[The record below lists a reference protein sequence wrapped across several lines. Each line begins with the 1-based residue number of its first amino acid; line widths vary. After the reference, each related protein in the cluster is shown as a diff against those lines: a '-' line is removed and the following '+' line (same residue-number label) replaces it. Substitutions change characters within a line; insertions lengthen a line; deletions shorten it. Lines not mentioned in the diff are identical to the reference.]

1 MSNVT
6 GENNAVFTRES
17 VPLVVTYVVIGV
29 LIFIGNIAVCFAYIT
44 VTSLRTMTNKLVV
57 SSSFAG
63 FLVAVLFVPFY
74 LVLDKI
80 TNAVSS
86 IAIPFSSLIS
96 SFTGFVTLFNVAA
109 LTYDRFIAIFC
120 SLRYHELMTTRKVRF
135 ILVAV
140 WGVPLAL
147 SLIPVLLANCIKESH
162 IIRLCFKIYQGFLST
177 LLCIIISVVFA
188 VYIKISVLTR
198 RHFAYDQRFKDS
210 QTTSLSLNTNNEQTS
225 LKFSIFPKIS
235 SWFKHRDDE
244 SNTPSLYLEEL
255 DLLSLDNPL
264 ELMSPNCTDSYAFLT
279 SENTRK
285 NSQTRFQQTSSPL
298 TNKELDSASLTNER
312 KSSLQ
317 MQKIV
322 KEHRNSTES
331 AVTWS
336 YNKSLKGK
344 DLEVISNVKTVR
356 KIPAVSPRN
365 SDLSKVSFDIDEDT
379 SPSKERDL
387 KQNKIHIKRD
397 NEDYV
402 TVETEHKNKIELPV
416 MKSDYTNNKNESCKL
431 ANQRVEISRQ
441 SRISS
446 PSFEQNVSNNG
457 NVLNRDSIEKTD
469 HPQEDL
475 LPANC
480 ESVKGDYVP
489 NFHQKVSKSKS
500 NDTNSS
506 GNTLKTSGSH
516 TLEKKLNPGK
526 QPRVRSPFSVFKQKE
541 IKSFQN
547 SEENNFKWPTTDGR
561 QSTRNKETARRTR
574 PSLSRNDS
582 SMSFTQW
589 IRGSRGS
596 QSRGSYHHVFTQA
609 KIFLQEIRVAKVIA
623 IIFIVNALCWMPIVF
638 INIADALGHTDII
651 NGDLLLASDLLFM
664 INSLLMPYIYAF
676 CKKDFKDALK
686 KLYNE
691 YRH

>member
-29 LIFIGNIAVCFAYIT
+29 LIFIGNIAVCFAYIA
-44 VTSLRTMTNKLVV
+44 VTSLRTMTNKLVI

-86 IAIPFSSLIS
+86 IAIPVSSLIS

-162 IIRLCFKIYQGFLST
+162 IVRLCFKIYQGFLST

-188 VYIKISVLTR
+188 VYIRISVLTR

-210 QTTSLSLNTNNEQTS
+210 QTTSSSLNMNNDQTS

-255 DLLSLDNPL
+255 DLSSLDNQL
-264 ELMSPNCTDSYAFLT
+264 ELMSPNCTDTYAFLT
-279 SENTRK
+279 FENTRK
-285 NSQTRFQQTSSPL
+285 NSHTRFQQTSSPL
-298 TNKELDSASLTNER
+298 ANKELDSASLANER

-331 AVTWS
+331 AVNWS
-336 YNKSLKGK
+336 YDKSLKAK
-344 DLEVISNVKTVR
+344 DLEVISNAKTVR

-365 SDLSKVSFDIDEDT
+365 SDLSKVSFDIDEET
-379 SPSKERDL
+379 SPSIERGL
-387 KQNKIHIKRD
+387 KQN
-397 NEDYV
+397 
-402 TVETEHKNKIELPV
+402 
-416 MKSDYTNNKNESCKL
+416 
-431 ANQRVEISRQ
+431 RQ
-441 SRISS
+441 SQTSS
-446 PSFEQNVSNNG
+446 PNFEQNVSNNG
-457 NVLNRDSIEKTD
+457 NVLNRDSNGKTD
-469 HPQEDL
+469 HLQEEL
-475 LPANC
+475 LLANC
-480 ESVKGDYVP
+480 ESAKGDYIQ
-489 NFHQKVSKSKS
+489 NFHQQVSKNKS

-506 GNTLKTSGSH
+506 ANTLKTSGSN
-516 TLEKKLNPGK
+516 TPEKKLNPCK
-526 QPRVRSPFSVFKQKE
+526 HPRVRSLFPVFKQKE

-547 SEENNFKWPTTDGR
+547 SEENNFKSPTSDGK
-561 QSTRNKETARRTR
+561 QSARNNEPARLTR

>member
-6 GENNAVFTRES
+6 GEINAVFTRES

-44 VTSLRTMTNKLVV
+44 VTSLRTMTNKLVI

-86 IAIPFSSLIS
+86 IAIPVSSLIS

-188 VYIKISVLTR
+188 VYIRISVLTR

-210 QTTSLSLNTNNEQTS
+210 QTTSSSLNMNNEQTS

-235 SWFKHRDDE
+235 SWFKQRDDE

-255 DLLSLDNPL
+255 DLSSLDNPL
-264 ELMSPNCTDSYAFLT
+264 ELMSPNCTDTYAFLT
-279 SENTRK
+279 FENTRK
-285 NSQTRFQQTSSPL
+285 NSHTRFQQTSSPL
-298 TNKELDSASLTNER
+298 ANKELDSASLANER

-331 AVTWS
+331 AVTGS
-336 YNKSLKGK
+336 YDKSLKAK
-344 DLEVISNVKTVR
+344 DLEVTSNAKTAR

-365 SDLSKVSFDIDEDT
+365 SDLSKVSFDIDEET
-379 SPSKERDL
+379 SPSKERQV
-387 KQNKIHIKRD
+387 KQNKIHLKRD
-397 NEDYV
+397 KEDYV
-402 TVETEHKNKIELPV
+402 TIELEHKNKVEQPV
-416 MKSDYTNNKNESCKL
+416 TKSDCQDNKNKSCKL
-431 ANQRVEISRQ
+431 VNQRVAMSHQ
-441 SRISS
+441 SRPSS
-446 PSFEQNVSNNG
+446 PNFEQNVSNNG
-457 NVLNRDSIEKTD
+457 NILNRDSNGKTD
-469 HPQEDL
+469 HFQEEL

-480 ESVKGDYVP
+480 EKVKGDYVP
-489 NFHQKVSKSKS
+489 NFHQNVSKNKS

-506 GNTLKTSGSH
+506 ANTLKTSGSN
-516 TLEKKLNPGK
+516 TPEKKWNPCK
-526 QPRVRSPFSVFKQKE
+526 HPRVRSLFPVFKQKE

-547 SEENNFKWPTTDGR
+547 LEENNFKSPTTDGK
-561 QSTRNKETARRTR
+561 QSARNKETARLTR

-589 IRGSRGS
+589 LRGSRGS

-609 KIFLQEIRVAKVIA
+609 KLFLQEIRVAKVIA

-691 YRH
+691 NRH

>member
-1 MSNVT
+1 
-6 GENNAVFTRES
+6 
-17 VPLVVTYVVIGV
+17 
-29 LIFIGNIAVCFAYIT
+29 
-44 VTSLRTMTNKLVV
+44 
-57 SSSFAG
+57 
-63 FLVAVLFVPFY
+63 
-74 LVLDKI
+74 
-80 TNAVSS
+80 
-86 IAIPFSSLIS
+86 
-96 SFTGFVTLFNVAA
+96 
-109 LTYDRFIAIFC
+109 
-120 SLRYHELMTTRKVRF
+120 MTTRKVRF

-162 IIRLCFKIYQGFLST
+162 IVRLCFKIYQGFLST

-188 VYIKISVLTR
+188 VYIRISVLTR

-210 QTTSLSLNTNNEQTS
+210 QTTSSSLNMNNDQTS

-255 DLLSLDNPL
+255 DLSSLDNQL
-264 ELMSPNCTDSYAFLT
+264 ELMSPNCTDTYAFLT
-279 SENTRK
+279 FENTRK
-285 NSQTRFQQTSSPL
+285 NSHTRFQQTSSPL
-298 TNKELDSASLTNER
+298 ANKELDSASLANER

-331 AVTWS
+331 AVNWS
-336 YNKSLKGK
+336 YDKSLKAK
-344 DLEVISNVKTVR
+344 DLEVISNAKTVR

-365 SDLSKVSFDIDEDT
+365 SDLSKVSFDIDEET
-379 SPSKERDL
+379 SPSIERGL
-387 KQNKIHIKRD
+387 KQN
-397 NEDYV
+397 
-402 TVETEHKNKIELPV
+402 
-416 MKSDYTNNKNESCKL
+416 
-431 ANQRVEISRQ
+431 RQ
-441 SRISS
+441 SQTSS
-446 PSFEQNVSNNG
+446 PNFEQNVSNNG
-457 NVLNRDSIEKTD
+457 NVLNRDSNGKTD
-469 HPQEDL
+469 HLQEEL
-475 LPANC
+475 LLANC
-480 ESVKGDYVP
+480 ESAKGDYIQ
-489 NFHQKVSKSKS
+489 NFHQQVSKNKS

-506 GNTLKTSGSH
+506 ANTLKTSGSN
-516 TLEKKLNPGK
+516 TPEKKLNPCK
-526 QPRVRSPFSVFKQKE
+526 HPRVRSLFPVFKQKE

-547 SEENNFKWPTTDGR
+547 SEENNFKSPTSDGK
-561 QSTRNKETARRTR
+561 QSARNNEPARLTR

>member
-6 GENNAVFTRES
+6 GENNTVFTRES
-17 VPLVVTYVVIGV
+17 IPLVVTYVVIGV

-44 VTSLRTMTNKLVV
+44 VTSLRTMTNKLVI

-86 IAIPFSSLIS
+86 IAIPVSSLIS
-96 SFTGFVTLFNVAA
+96 SFTGFVILFNVAA

-140 WGVPLAL
+140 WCIPLAL
-147 SLIPVLLANCIKESH
+147 SLIPVLLANCIKEPQ

-188 VYIKISVLTR
+188 VYIRISILTR
-198 RHFAYDQRFKDS
+198 RHFAYDQRFKES
-210 QTTSLSLNTNNEQTS
+210 QTTSLSLSMSNEQTS
-225 LKFSIFPKIS
+225 LKFSIIPKLS

-255 DLLSLDNPL
+255 DLSSLDNPL
-264 ELMSPNCTDSYAFLT
+264 EMMSPNCTDTYAFLT
-279 SENTRK
+279 FENTRK
-285 NSQTRFQQTSSPL
+285 NSHTYFQQTSSPL
-298 TNKELDSASLTNER
+298 SSKELDSASLINES

-317 MQKIV
+317 MQKNV

-336 YNKSLKGK
+336 DNKSLKAK
-344 DLEVISNVKTVR
+344 DLEGILNAKTGR
-356 KIPAVSPRN
+356 KIPAISPRN
-365 SDLSKVSFDIDEDT
+365 SDLSKVSFNIDEET
-379 SPSKERDL
+379 SPCKERGL
-387 KQNKIHIKRD
+387 KQNKIHVKKD
-397 NEDYV
+397 KEDSLP
-402 TVETEHKNKIELPV
+402 VEIEHKNKIELPV
-416 MKSDYTNNKNESCKL
+416 MKSEYTDYKSQCCKL
-431 ANQRVEISRQ
+431 AKRKVIMSRQ
-441 SRISS
+441 SRISL
-446 PSFEQNVSNNG
+446 PDFEQNVSNNG
-457 NVLNRDSIEKTD
+457 NVLNRDSNGKTD
-469 HPQEDL
+469 HLQEEL
-475 LPANC
+475 LPAHC
-480 ESVKGDYVP
+480 ESVKSDYVP
-489 NFHQKVSKSKS
+489 NFHQNVSTNKS
-500 NDTNSS
+500 NDIYSS
-506 GNTLKTSGSH
+506 ANTLKTSGH
-516 TLEKKLNPGK
+516 NTPEKKSNPRK
-526 QPRVRSPFSVFKQKE
+526 HPRARSLFPVFKQKE
-541 IKSFQN
+541 IKSCQN
-547 SEENNFKWPTTDGR
+547 SDENNFNFPTTDGKQR
-561 QSTRNKETARRTR
+561 ARHNETARLTR
-574 PSLSRNDS
+574 PSLSRHDS

-589 IRGSRGS
+589 FRH
-596 QSRGSYHHVFTQA
+596 RGSYYHVFTQA

-651 NGDLLLASDLLFM
+651 NSDLLLASDLLFM
-664 INSLLMPYIYAF
+664 TNSLLMPYIYAF